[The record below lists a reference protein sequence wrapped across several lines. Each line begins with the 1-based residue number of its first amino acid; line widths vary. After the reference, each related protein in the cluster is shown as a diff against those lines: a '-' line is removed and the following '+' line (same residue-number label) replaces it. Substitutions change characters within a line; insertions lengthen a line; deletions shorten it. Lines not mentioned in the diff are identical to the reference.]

1 MYLIWLILII
11 GLKILLCKGFT
22 LGIVLLL
29 FFIKGKQL
37 RYNSDEWDHY
47 FISLS
52 VQNVQKYTIMI
63 YLIAALTSSAISYII
78 LKLASYQYSLEIA
91 ILIFISGLLMTT
103 YKYAKGKDEL
113 IKRYQEISRKILKE
127 G

>member
-1 MYLIWLILII
+1 MYLIWLIPII
-11 GLKILLCKGFT
+11 ILKILLCKGFI

-29 FFIKGKQL
+29 FFIKVKQL
-37 RYNSDEWDHY
+37 RYNSHEWDHY

-52 VQNVQKYTIMI
+52 VQTVQKCMIMI
-63 YLIAALTSSAISYII
+63 YLIAALTSSAISYFI
-78 LKLASYQYSLEIA
+78 LKLASCQYSLEIA
-91 ILIFISGLLMTT
+91 ILIFMSGLLMTA

-113 IKRYQEISRKILKE
+113 IKKYQEISRKILKE

>member
-37 RYNSDEWDHY
+37 RYNSDKWDYY

-52 VQNVQKYTIMI
+52 VQTVQRYTVMI
-63 YLIAALTSSAISYII
+63 YLIAALTSSAISYFI
-78 LKLASYQYSLEIA
+78 LKSVSYQYSLEIT

-113 IKRYQEISRKILKE
+113 IKRYQEISKKILKE

>member
-1 MYLIWLILII
+1 MYLMWLILII

-52 VQNVQKYTIMI
+52 VQTVQKYTIMI
-63 YLIAALTSSAISYII
+63 YLIAALTSSAISYFI
-78 LKLASYQYSLEIA
+78 LKSASYQYSLEIT

-103 YKYAKGKDEL
+103 YKYAKGKMN
-113 IKRYQEISRKILKE
+113 
-127 G
+127 

>member
-52 VQNVQKYTIMI
+52 VQTVQRYTIMI
-63 YLIAALTSSAISYII
+63 YLIAALTSSAISYFI
-78 LKLASYQYSLEIA
+78 LKSASYQYSLEIA
-91 ILIFISGLLMTT
+91 ILIFMSELLITT

>member
-52 VQNVQKYTIMI
+52 VQTVQRYTIMI

-78 LKLASYQYSLEIA
+78 LKSASYQYSLEIA